1 MGNTSGDKPPYSFF
15 YELILRTL
23 YPMRPPSGLKFH
35 AITQYFIQ
43 ISRIKHSYF
52 TITHQNLDFYDFD
65 NFLSQE
71 NLASFPYNL

>member
-43 ISRIKHSYF
+43 TSRNHV
-52 TITHQNLDFYDFD
+52 
-65 NFLSQE
+65 
-71 NLASFPYNL
+71 